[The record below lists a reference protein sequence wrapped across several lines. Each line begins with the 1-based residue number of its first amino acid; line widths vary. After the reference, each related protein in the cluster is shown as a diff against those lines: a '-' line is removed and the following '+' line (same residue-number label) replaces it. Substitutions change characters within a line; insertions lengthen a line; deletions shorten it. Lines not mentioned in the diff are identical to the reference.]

1 MKTKIEDVITKSHQK
16 KMKGFLESG
25 RSNKVMKKILNNNIK
40 YKSRRTEFKE
50 RYISQNASAKIKF
63 NKPMGGLQ
71 NNMETLTNTYYTKM
85 KFSIK
90 DLFSKCHQVLSFLP
104 IWSHLLKKSLIE
116 NFT

>member
-1 MKTKIEDVITKSHQK
+1 MKTKIEDVITKGHQK

-50 RYISQNASAKIKF
+50 RYISQNASAKRKF